1 MDDRND
7 ATPAGDHPDDG
18 DTGSRRWHAAADA
31 VTVLAVLAAVFG
43 LAAMA
48 LARGVG
54 PAQIGAMVLVV
65 ATAAGR
71 LVHRIRSRR
80 AARQWGPPA
89 ATEGPRPQTAEPLRR
104 PDREHVGPRDHS
116 VTECGDVTASLSAR
130 PRPSGAVPPEGKPV
144 THADAAGVDGPVG
157 AGHSA
162 ARSPAGE

>member
-7 ATPAGDHPDDG
+7 ATPVGGQPDGADARW
-18 DTGSRRWHAAADA
+18 RRRHDIADA
-31 VTVLAVLAAVFG
+31 VTVVAVLSAVFG
-43 LAAMA
+43 LAALA
-48 LARGVG
+48 LTRGVG

-71 LVHRIRSRR
+71 LVHRVRSRR
-80 AARQWGPPA
+80 AATQWGPPA

-130 PRPSGAVPPEGKPV
+130 PRLSGTVPPEGKPV
-144 THADAAGVDGPVG
+144 MRADTADADGPVG

-162 ARSPAGE
+162 ARPAAGE

>member
-7 ATPAGDHPDDG
+7 ASPAGSHPGTG
-18 DTGSRRWHAAADA
+18 DARRRPDVADA
-31 VTVLAVLAAVFG
+31 VTVVAVLSAVFG
-43 LAAMA
+43 LAALA

-80 AARQWGPPA
+80 APAQWGPPA

-104 PDREHVGPRDHS
+104 PDREPVGPRDHS

-130 PRPSGAVPPEGKPV
+130 PRPTRTVPPEGKPV
-144 THADAAGVDGPVG
+144 THADATGADGPVG
-157 AGHSA
+157 AGHST
-162 ARSPAGE
+162 ARPAAGE